1 MLQKQHDEL
10 DKELNDLFAD
20 RKMFKNHHDRFEKMV
35 KDLEKRQKDILD
47 ELEDHSNGDKA
58 FVIGASYLLDVCS
71 RATELFDA
79 ESSKVEQKR
88 YLIDFVLSNMTLE
101 GENIRFTLKEPF
113 EAIINM
119 QKTQKWYP
127 R

>member
-1 MLQKQHDEL
+1 MT
-10 DKELNDLFAD
+10 AS
-20 RKMFKNHHDRFEKMV
+20 R
-35 KDLEKRQKDILD
+35 RQKDILD